1 MKKKVTRS
9 KINYRG
15 GVYIDGCGPLAI
27 IIVTSLDHFFIACFN
42 MQEGV
47 NIL

>member
-15 GVYIDGCGPLAI
+15 GGVDGCGPLAI
-27 IIVTSLDHFFIACFN
+27 IIVTSLDHFFIDCLN